1 MLDIMSPYATLHML
15 WVHVSSC
22 MPSCHHMLFSSWFA
36 LHSPHGWNHVSTIC
50 YSPHGL
56 HGILLMLD
64 IMSPYASLHTAHR
77 IVHFF
82 NIMSPHVALH
92 MVCMNC
98 PHGLHAFST
107 SFKTSLLMFFSI
119 WFWCIPPHVW
129 NHVSICFPPYA
140 IHRTVHI
147 LNIMSPHA
155 ALHMVFMEL
164 STWFT
169 CVLHIIQN
177 ISTYAFLHMV
187 YMRPSTWL
195 KSCLHMLPSI
205 RCTSH
210 CPHIEYHVS
219 TCCSPHG

>member
-1 MLDIMSPYATLHML
+1 
-15 WVHVSSC
+15 
-22 MPSCHHMLFSSWFA
+22 
-36 LHSPHGWNHVSTIC
+36 
-50 YSPHGL
+50 
-56 HGILLMLD
+56 
-64 IMSPYASLHTAHR
+64 
-77 IVHFF
+77 
-82 NIMSPHVALH
+82 
-92 MVCMNC
+92 
-98 PHGLHAFST
+98 
-107 SFKTSLLMFFSI
+107 MFFSI

-187 YMRPSTWL
+187 YMRPSTWF

-219 TCCSPHG
+219 TCCSPHGFHGIVRMHKTMSAYAVVHMVSIVVSTCFQSSLHMLFSTWFYRMCPHASNHISGIRGKPWGHILR